1 MTLSHR
7 RDKANADESV
17 TPPPLPEVKRRVNYH
32 RLICNHYSSLELS
45 LLIAWVKKPLISG
58 KGAGG
63 LRAPLSVS
71 PIQSRLKAGGKWCQ
85 EKGAGSVCP
94 WYPEALWSLTG
105 LSGLTSD
112 GGAGEVIPLQKRTPG
127 HFHYSWCIPPI
138 FHRHQGRF
146 SHSWH
151 ENRQVES
158 FWFGLPSFFPR
169 EAASSGLHD
178 NWISRME
185 SSTYFSIRDVYRQR
199 DFSGVDLQL
208 SPFFLPLS

>member
-63 LRAPLSVS
+63 LRAPFSVS

-146 SHSWH
+146 SHSFDTKTDRWS
-151 ENRQVES
+151 RFDLGCLV
-158 FWFGLPSFFPR
+158 
-169 EAASSGLHD
+169 SSPGKL
-178 NWISRME
+178 
-185 SSTYFSIRDVYRQR
+185 
-199 DFSGVDLQL
+199 
-208 SPFFLPLS
+208 LPLACMIIEFHGWNLPHTSQLGMCTGSEIFQVLIYNCHLFFYL